1 MVALA
6 VRTVHTRPG
15 GVGSWRSLMKGHRN
29 TLLTAASVALLM
41 TSVAGEQAKPS
52 APVAPRPAAQRP
64 SDEGAAPRKLVS
76 PVRGVAPIEYTA
88 PQAKRDGNF
97 VVTTFKVKNIATAP
111 IAGFKV
117 DEFWYDKAGN
127 AVTGAP
133 TFRHRAPL
141 QPGEVIEVVL
151 KVPVSPQ
158 MNSNSYKFAHAN
170 GDIKPTKVAK
180 L

>member
-1 MVALA
+1 MKGQRLTLLALA
-6 VRTVHTRPG
+6 GLV
-15 GVGSWRSLMKGHRN
+15 
-29 TLLTAASVALLM
+29 LLTGGAAADQS
-41 TSVAGEQAKPS
+41 KPA
-52 APVAPRPAAQRP
+52 APVAPRPATQRP
-64 SDEGAAPRKLVS
+64 NDEAPAQPRKLVS
-76 PVRGVAPIEYTA
+76 PVRGEAPIQYTA
-88 PQAKRDGNF
+88 PVAKRDGTF

-141 QPGEVIEVVL
+141 QPGEVIDVTL
-151 KVPVSPQ
+151 KVPSHPQ
-158 MNSNSYKFAHAN
+158 MNSNTFKFEHAN
-170 GDIKPTKVAK
+170 GTIKPTRVPK

>member
-1 MVALA
+1 
-6 VRTVHTRPG
+6 
-15 GVGSWRSLMKGHRN
+15 MKGHRYM
-29 TLLTAASVALLM
+29 LFTAASVALLV
-41 TSVAGEQAKPS
+41 TGVAAEQAKPE

-64 SDEGAAPRKLVS
+64 SDEGAAPAGRKLVS
-76 PVRGVAPIEYTA
+76 PVRGVAPIEYTQ
-88 PQAKRDGNF
+88 PQAKREGTF
-97 VVTTFKVKNIATAP
+97 VVTTFKVKNIAAAP

-127 AVTGAP
+127 TVTGAP
-133 TFRHRAPL
+133 TFRYRAPL

-151 KVPVSPQ
+151 KVPVNTA
-158 MNSNSYKFAHAN
+158 MNSNTYKFAHAN